1 MDPTRKPRV
10 LVVYYSRTGNTACV
24 AEGLARACEADVEAI
39 RVSIPR
45 SGLLGYLFSGFE
57 AMFERDSLILPPQR
71 NPHDYDIV
79 LIGGPIWNSTISSPI
94 RAYFK
99 RFAGLLPSVAFFVT
113 SGGGKDERALLQMAE
128 LSGKKPLAVLGLRER
143 DLKGRFA
150 VYLGEFWESVIS
162 AWEARFAPSTEPPR
176 A

>member
-10 LVVYYSRTGNTACV
+10 LVVYYSRTGNTASV
-24 AEGLARACEADVEAI
+24 AEGLGRACEGDVEAI
-39 RVSIPR
+39 RVSVSR
-45 SGLLGYLFSGFE
+45 RGALGYLFSGFE
-57 AMFERDSLILPPQR
+57 AMFERESLILPPQR

-79 LIGGPIWNSTISSPI
+79 LIGGPVWNSTVSSPV
-94 RAYFK
+94 RSYMK
-99 RFAGLLPSVAFFVT
+99 RFAGSLPEVGFFVT
-113 SGGGKDERALLQMAE
+113 SGGGEDVRALREMAD

-162 AWEARFAPSTEPPR
+162 TWEARVARSTNPPR